1 MIHESVEMKAV
12 LFGPDLIFRE
22 GQPGLDAQYKNY
34 IIEHSYWSTEDARQI
49 QVSQNRREMFL
60 VFFGALGILRV
71 ETIQVK

>member
-49 QVSQNRREMFL
+49 QVSQNRREVFL
-60 VFFGALGILRV
+60 VLFDILRV